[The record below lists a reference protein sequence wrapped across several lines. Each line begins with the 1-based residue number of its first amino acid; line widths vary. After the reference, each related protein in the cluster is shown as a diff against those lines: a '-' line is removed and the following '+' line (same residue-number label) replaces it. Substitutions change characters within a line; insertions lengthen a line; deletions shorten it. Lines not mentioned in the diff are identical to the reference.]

1 MKMKNAYLQREICMY
16 YQVSVLCPRHLSKEA
31 EKDTGCYCRT
41 DHSSHV
47 RCHRVHEQM
56 VVLVELASYVLRYA
70 GCVRNCRYSGI
81 SDERID
87 LAAFLA
93 EQIHEFHECYS
104 ADCCDNE
111 RKESEKEDL
120 DRIACEEFVCL
131 SRAAYSDT
139 DEDGHNVDERSAG

>member
-31 EKDTGCYCRT
+31 EEDTGCYGRT

-87 LAAFLA
+87 LVLFFA
-93 EQIHEFHECYS
+93 EQVHDLYKSNS
-104 ADCCDNE
+104 ADCGN
-111 RKESEKEDL
+111 
-120 DRIACEEFVCL
+120 
-131 SRAAYSDT
+131 
-139 DEDGHNVDERSAG
+139 DE